1 MKSAFHISI
10 VIGNSEE
17 ASRKAL
23 ETTSWLAQNYFPKRH
38 LLAYLPDD
46 VFEKRQ

>member
-10 VIGNSEE
+10 VIGKLEE
-17 ASRKAL
+17 ASLKAF
-23 ETTSWLAQNYFPKRH
+23 ETTSWLAQNSFPKRH
-38 LLAYLPDD
+38 LLASLPDD